1 MGGYLPDTTDDLDQQ
16 SFEVAAGP
24 DPEEAAK
31 LRDILKRFQQTGQ
44 QGPAAGAAPQGVAGP
59 TGLPTMPMSGEDAVP
74 PEQPDPLGIKGMAG
88 TMPVE
93 QMSPGRA
100 ALAKAVLGMGEK
112 GSATL
117 GRAGQVIQQTVDDL
131 PKTFPEFMDRLE
143 KPENVRGIARGS
155 GAAAGAMYGAPAGI
169 PGIVIGTGV
178 GAMAGGWLA
187 NLYEDARS
195 FAQGTPSASS
205 KEGTVQHLM
214 RPAIDGAQDALVSG
228 AVVSLPGASRWARQV
243 IASRLFKLPPDS
255 AHLLAI
261 SKDIGVDIG
270 VANVANGGI
279 GKGAV
284 NVFGRMPLLGGS
296 ARQASEQQ
304 GKAIV
309 KAYDDM
315 FEPLANP
322 SATAEIGEQALATAR
337 QKFGDFAVKA
347 KTRYEHAL
355 RVGEEAGAIVPSEGI
370 LRATGNVMADISGRV
385 GKMQGQVPPE
395 IRTWLNGLQKNVDG
409 PISTA
414 DANNILIGLENL
426 MRKSQG
432 SHGVHYQKLEEIQTA
447 VVKSLEG
454 VDHPAAR
461 LLLGAR
467 NSFQEGIRDFETSIY
482 KKMVGTVDRNIF
494 AIGKVKGGTMTA
506 DELMDVASRVNSAK
520 AVAEL
525 RAAAGDD
532 TVRHVARSK
541 IDDAWFKATSKEPGT
556 FFVGEK
562 FQFDPAK
569 FNKALG
575 LDRPN
580 SPQHAAM
587 KEMLRGTHIDIS
599 DVQKLAE
606 VAKLVT
612 NAPIADASTFM
623 ARSAVLRGGEG
634 IAEAIRSTMTVGAM
648 GKAAGTIGLP
658 AAYAGIVVTR
668 HGLGAMMKPGLLKM
682 LTTAMDP
689 ASRPDAA
696 AAAIVQMTRHYPSL
710 FNE

>member
-1 MGGYLPDTTDDLDQQ
+1 MGSLPTDDADLV
-16 SFEVAAGP
+16 EPAGGP
-24 DPEEAAK
+24 DPAETA
-31 LRDILKRFQQTGQ
+31 RLKKMLERLQAPAGT
-44 QGPAAGAAPQGVAGP
+44 PAAPPMSATAPGP
-59 TGLPTMPMSGEDAVP
+59 TGEMPTLPMSGEPATP
-74 PEQPDPLGIKGMAG
+74 AEQPDPLGIKGLG
-88 TMPVE
+88 VNMPVE
-93 QMSPGRA
+93 NMSPGRL
-100 ALAKAVLGMGEK
+100 ALARSVLKMGES

-117 GRAGQVIQQTVDDL
+117 GKAAVAGEQFVSDL
-131 PKTFPEFMDRLE
+131 PKTFPEFMGRVSE
-143 KPENVRGIARGS
+143 PENTRGILRGS
-155 GAAAGAMYGAPAGI
+155 GGAAGAMVGAPAGV
-169 PGIVIGTGV
+169 PGIVIGTFV
-178 GAMAGGWLA
+178 GSTAGGWLA
-187 NLYEDARS
+187 NMYEDAKS
-195 FAQGTPSASS
+195 FVEGTPGVRDKKGAV
-205 KEGTVQHLM
+205 EHFM
-214 RPAIDGAQDALVSG
+214 RPAVDGSQDALISG
-228 AVVSLPGASRWARQV
+228 AVVSLPGASRWARQA
-243 IASRLFKLPPDS
+243 IASRVFKLPPDS
-255 AHLLAI
+255 AHMLNMARDL
-261 SKDIGVDIG
+261 GVDIG
-270 VANVANGGI
+270 VANVANGGV

-296 ARQASEQQ
+296 ARKASEQQ

-309 KAYDDM
+309 KAYDEM
-315 FEPLANP
+315 FEPLATP
-322 SATAEIGEQALATAR
+322 SATAEIGENALQAAR

-347 KTRYEHAL
+347 QGRYEHAL
-355 RVGEEAGAIVPSEGI
+355 RVGEEAGAIIPSDGI
-370 LRATGNVMADISGRV
+370 LRATGNVMADISGKA
-385 GKMQGQVPPE
+385 GKLQGQVPPE

-426 MRKSQG
+426 LRKSQG
-432 SHGVHYQKLEEIQTA
+432 SHGVHYQKLEEIQKA

-467 NSFQEGIRDFETSIY
+467 SNFQEGIKEFETSIY

-494 AIGKVKGGTMTA
+494 SIGKIKGGTMTA
-506 DELMDVASRVNSAK
+506 DEMMDVASKANSAA
-520 AVAEL
+520 AV
-525 RAAAGDD
+525 RDIRNAAGDD
-532 TVRHVARSK
+532 TVRHVARAR

-580 SPQHAAM
+580 SPQYAAF
-587 KEMLRGTHIDIS
+587 KEMLRGTEVAVS
-599 DVQKLAE
+599 DVQKLAT

-623 ARSAVLRGGEG
+623 ARSAVLRGGDG
-634 IAEAIRSTMTVGAM
+634 VAEAIRSTMTVGAV
-648 GKAAGTIGLP
+648 GKTAGTVGLP

-668 HGLGAMMKPGLLKM
+668 WGLGAMMKPGLLKM

-689 ASRPDAA
+689 VSSPDAA